1 MTEQET
7 IEYIKCKNDI
17 VYFAENYCEINTID
31 KGETLIK
38 LYDFQKQLLKELIS
52 NDKILIHH
60 SRQLGISKII
70 SIFLAWKNIFTND
83 YYSYYCKNF
92 NVCRSMR
99 QETIKHMSKYKCN
112 RLVTFDSNF
121 ERLYGSENAVIE
133 LMSPKDLPISINT
146 KSALIFTNIVD
157 ENMLQQLNKFKYI
170 KLDWSVHP
178 YRDLEWRNKMMNE
191 MGIDLFKQQFL
202 D

>member
-31 KGETLIK
+31 KGKILIK
-38 LYDFQKQLLKELIS
+38 LYDFQKQLLKELTS

-99 QETIKHMSKYKCN
+99 QEVTKHMSNYKCN
-112 RLVTFDSNF
+112 KRVTFDSNF
-121 ERLYGSENAVIE
+121 ERLYGSENSVIE
-133 LMSPKDLPISINT
+133 LMSTKDLPLSINT
-146 KSALIFTNIVD
+146 KSAIIFTNRID
-157 ENMLQQLNKFKYI
+157 ENMLQQLSKFKYI

-178 YRDLEWRNKMMNE
+178 YRNLEWRNE
-191 MGIDLFKQQFL
+191 MIKNIGIDLFKQDFL